1 MKILILG
8 CSLSTNSWILS
19 PTGIKDCRDF
29 ESPGWWYALSRK
41 HNYDI
46 RAFIGGGL
54 FVYRD
59 FLQSLGEKL
68 SQYGAVIIQ
77 ETFDPRV
84 TKLPEHPYDVYTYKN
99 CMLHT
104 YGCNEHPSDKVS
116 MRTNFF
122 LYKATKDIDEIL
134 IKFKVPSFVFGWQ
147 APLKSYK
154 WVKSL
159 DLFYLDKLFFYDDRY
174 HLYTKD
180 WFGHLNL
187 DGNIKLGKMVHRKLE
202 EKFNE
207 YK

>member
-84 TKLPEHPYDVYTYKN
+84 TKLPDHPYDVYTYKN

-122 LYKATKDIDEIL
+122 YTRQQKIL
-134 IKFKVPSFVFGWQ
+134 MRF
-147 APLKSYK
+147 
-154 WVKSL
+154 
-159 DLFYLDKLFFYDDRY
+159 
-174 HLYTKD
+174 
-180 WFGHLNL
+180 
-187 DGNIKLGKMVHRKLE
+187 
-202 EKFNE
+202 
-207 YK
+207 